1 MLTQATAAQRF
12 VRRTR
17 LAPHEYRKNFRQ
29 LDDDII
35 AVITSPEADKIT
47 PLMSKIYLR
56 LVQAPTCYY
65 EREGVLRFEGEERD
79 GRHVKAWTV
88 LCEILGVASATANK
102 ALGWLHAQGI
112 IGYFAGKNGVGV
124 RIFLN
129 RAISS
134 IGVRTEAGAKKILP
148 FAPASKHMAR
158 ASFGEAAFNDSYAVS
173 ESLETDYDPH
183 APENGA
189 ATNQAEQ
196 FASDKTYDQLQP
208 DPTHNGSPMR
218 EAQAQTGELSATTLT
233 QLAHRLQQALEPALT
248 TVATRTAEREHA
260 RTREWLEKHGLPK
273 AARVA
278 QREAYNLLR
287 QHGLLK
293 DKPQRAHEGREVNHS
308 QCTSL
313 SVPPLS
319 TQELEE
325 LASTC
330 LAMLE
335 IHGQAVDTTLAALG
349 TQAGGYL
356 SPADAAQVQAMAEA
370 MMKCELA
377 QQTR

>member
-56 LVQAPTCYY
+56 LVQAPACYH
-65 EREGVLRFEGEERD
+65 EREGVLRFASEERD
-79 GRHVKAWTV
+79 GRHVKAWTI

-129 RAISS
+129 RATSS
-134 IGVRTEAGAKKILP
+134 IGARTEAGAKKILP
-148 FAPASKHMAR
+148 FAPASKQTAR
-158 ASFGEAAFNDSYAVS
+158 ASFGEAAFNDSYAVL

-189 ATNQAEQ
+189 TTNQAEQ
-196 FASDKTYDQLQP
+196 LASDKTYCQPQP

-218 EAQAQTGELSATTLT
+218 GAQAQTGEINATTLN
-233 QLAHRLQQALEPALT
+233 QLAHRLQQTLEPTLT
-248 TVATRTAEREHA
+248 TVATRAAEREHA

-287 QHGLLK
+287 QYGLLK
-293 DKPQRAHEGREVNHS
+293 DKPQRAHEGREVDHQQS
-308 QCTSL
+308 ATLPVQ
-313 SVPPLS
+313 PLS

-335 IHGQAVDTTLAALG
+335 IHGQAVDMTLAALG
-349 TQAGGYL
+349 TQVGGYL

-370 MMKCELA
+370 MMKRELT

>member
-1 MLTQATAAQRF
+1 
-12 VRRTR
+12 
-17 LAPHEYRKNFRQ
+17 
-29 LDDDII
+29 
-35 AVITSPEADKIT
+35 
-47 PLMSKIYLR
+47 
-56 LVQAPTCYY
+56 
-65 EREGVLRFEGEERD
+65 
-79 GRHVKAWTV
+79 VKAWTV
-88 LCEILGVASATANK
+88 LCEVLGVASATANK

-129 RAISS
+129 RATSS
-134 IGVRTEAGAKKILP
+134 IGARTESGAKKILP
-148 FAPASKHMAR
+148 FAPASKQTAR
-158 ASFGEAAFNDSYAVS
+158 ASFGETAFKDSYAVL

-196 FASDKTYDQLQP
+196 LVSSSTHCQP
-208 DPTHNGSPMR
+208 ERNLTHDAVTVR
-218 EAQAQTGELSATTLT
+218 AAQAQTGEISATTLN
-233 QLAHRLQQALEPALT
+233 QLAHRLQQTLEPALT
-248 TVATRTAEREHA
+248 TVATRAAEREHE

-287 QHGLLK
+287 QYGLLK
-293 DKPQRAHEGREVNHS
+293 DKPQRVHEGREVDRQQS
-308 QCTSL
+308 DTL
-313 SVPPLS
+313 SVQPLS
-319 TQELEE
+319 AQELEE

-335 IHGQAVDTTLAALG
+335 IHGQAVDATLAALG

-356 SPADAAQVQAMAEA
+356 ASADAAQVQAMAEA
-370 MMKCELA
+370 MIKRELT